1 MDVLLTAGKIDWPGI
16 LKLMEEGVASDYE
29 SHEGFTPLLRA
40 AEEDT
45 EGLSYAPCVND
56 DGMRALLKGKKI
68 ASSCY

>member
-1 MDVLLTAGKIDWPGI
+1 MDVLLTADKIDWPGI

-45 EGLSYAPCVND
+45 DGLHYGPCVND
-56 DGMRALLKGKKI
+56 DGMSARHWKA
-68 ASSCY
+68 